1 MSRCRTGRLARAAA
15 GLLLAVSLAAFGQ
28 EVAVP
33 PLSTR
38 VTDLTGTLSDPQ
50 RQLLESS
57 LRDFEQRKGSQ
68 IAVLMLPST
77 QPETIEQYSIRVA
90 EAWKIGRRKVDD
102 GLILIIAKN
111 DRRVRIEVGRG
122 LEGPIPD
129 VIASRVIREVIAP
142 HFLAGDFHGGVAAG
156 TQAMMKLIEGEALP
170 EPARQADS
178 GSRDWQSS
186 LVTLVFIALAVG
198 AVLRAM
204 LGRVAGSVLTGA
216 VAGGAAFFIAS
227 SLFGA
232 ILFGIVAF
240 LFTLLGGG
248 TFGRGFGG
256 WSGGSWSSGGGGFS
270 GGGGDFG
277 GGGASGRW

>member
-1 MSRCRTGRLARAAA
+1 MG
-15 GLLLAVSLAAFGQ
+15 
-28 EVAVP
+28 
-33 PLSTR
+33 
-38 VTDLTGTLSDPQ
+38 
-50 RQLLESS
+50 
-57 LRDFEQRKGSQ
+57 
-68 IAVLMLPST
+68 VLMLTST
-77 QPETIEQYSIRVA
+77 QPESIEQYSIRVA
-90 EAWKIGRRKVDD
+90 EAWKIGRARVDD
-102 GLILIIAKN
+102 GVILLIAKN

-142 HFLAGDFHGGVAAG
+142 HFLAGDFYGGIAAG

-170 EPARQADS
+170 APAERGES

-186 LVTLVFIALAVG
+186 LITLVFIMLAAG

-204 LGRVAGSVLTGA
+204 LGRVPGSVLTGA
-216 VAGGAAFFIAS
+216 ITGGAAFFIAS

-232 ILFGIVAF
+232 IVFGIIAF

-248 TFGRGFGG
+248 SFGRGFGG
-256 WSGGSWSSGGGGFS
+256 WSGGGWSSGGGGGFS